1 MDAEGLPVD
10 MATVFNETN
19 DILVIGYLV
28 PERTEIYSYDDKGN
42 RLQETVRQINEKQ
55 TDYEYYEFSDRLRVR
70 GDIAYEYD
78 NVGNLIRKGSSF
90 VFENN
95 TPIFDETGE
104 VYVEYEYDLFNRLL
118 AVKKYNSDTASI
130 ETRVRYTYDAQNL
143 RIERNHVEDG
153 IEQFFYDL
161 SGVLIERYSGATTRT
176 EILLFG
182 RHFARIEDDSTES
195 ITLFY
200 HLDHL
205 GSTTAL
211 SDINGEVIWS
221 DEITPFGLSSG
232 ESGERTEAGLYTGK
246 DLDEETGFYYF
257 NARWYSAE
265 LGRFITEDPIRDGM
279 NWYVYVSGN
288 PMMFV
293 DPTGLIDGPVG
304 FGALWVGNTSDPY
317 DWQYEQWDSWLE
329 GEGRNPA
336 PPDNSFEAKEEKNIL
351 PPPSVLEQRQANS
364 SASARFEPKMQ
375 TYEPIYCFGWNL
387 TNQYDLL
394 PYAQNVYT
402 GTHPWVDT
410 FFAGLLSVY
419 NLPAYFVNGVTNT
432 GMSGLSYAGAG
443 IGYVDE
449 KIMYENMGFGLQEIS
464 MALYQVE
471 MSMGGPGALGL
482 LAENIAIYSRAN
494 YYLWTQGTKLT
505 FIDDVASNW
514 KFGEFKSATKW
525 QNQMTK
531 RGWTP
536 EQITEALKS
545 NEVYQ
550 MVNQVNPGNQA
561 LRYVHPST
569 GKSVVIDSVT
579 KEILQ
584 VGGEGFVW

>member
-1 MDAEGLPVD
+1 MGAEGLPVD

-19 DILVIGYLV
+19 DILEIGYLV

-55 TDYEYYEFSDRLRVR
+55 TDYDYYDFSDRLRIR

-95 TPIFDETGE
+95 APIFDETGE
-104 VYVEYEYDLFNRLL
+104 VYVEYEYDLFNRLV

-153 IEQFFYDL
+153 IERFFYDL
-161 SGVLIERYSGATTRT
+161 SGVLIERYSGVTTRT

-182 RHFARIEDDSTES
+182 QHFARIEDDSTES

-221 DEITPFGLSSG
+221 DEFTPFGLSSG

-265 LGRFITEDPIRDGM
+265 LGRFITEDPIRDGV
-279 NWYVYVSGN
+279 NCYAYVSGN

-293 DPTGLIDGPVG
+293 DPSGLYDKNKDGLLNSGWIGLTTTDDENALNIAVNFPEQNWSGHRVKVVPDQKVLDGVAVLLGFSSFQEWYDYDQAQRSEASEFFIMVVG
-304 FGALWVGNTSDPY
+304 GTVFGSAWDIGEASYYV
-317 DWQYEQWDSWLE
+317 YE
-329 GEGRNPA
+329 G
-336 PPDNSFEAKEEKNIL
+336 
-351 PPPSVLEQRQANS
+351 
-364 SASARFEPKMQ
+364 
-375 TYEPIYCFGWNL
+375 
-387 TNQYDLL
+387 QYDE
-394 PYAQNVYT
+394 AAATV
-402 GTHPWVDT
+402 V
-410 FFAGLLSVY
+410 
-419 NLPAYFVNGVTNT
+419 
-432 GMSGLSYAGAG
+432 
-443 IGYVDE
+443 
-449 KIMYENMGFGLQEIS
+449 
-464 MALYQVE
+464 
-471 MSMGGPGALGL
+471 
-482 LAENIAIYSRAN
+482 
-494 YYLWTQGTKLT
+494 
-505 FIDDVASNW
+505 FIL
-514 KFGEFKSATKW
+514 
-525 QNQMTK
+525 
-531 RGWTP
+531 TP
-536 EQITEALKS
+536 EIVDKLLIS
-545 NEVYQ
+545 
-550 MVNQVNPGNQA
+550 
-561 LRYVHPST
+561 
-569 GKSVVIDSVT
+569 
-579 KEILQ
+579 
-584 VGGEGFVW
+584 GGEGVIRSLSKEAADSFEITAFLKSADNGDGFIQVIDGQAVTGQLNLMDGGVVFAGGEGERLLLPTLRDSLLNSVSDSKLKNLINQMYRKNATVGSGSTADVIRYELQTGELLSPKGHFLKGQEMRTAIMRLLQNGGLNEADAGTTRYILQDLQNALSGQ